1 MAHRGVAPV
10 DQAPERHGGSST
22 SRHRLRRHVGRLPKV
37 PRRGQRR
44 RSPTSPASCTRP
56 SPTRCEGGARNPAD
70 AVSPP
75 TATKAQTEWWS
86 VDELRRFLVHAAD
99 DELYAAWLLFATTGA
114 RTGEV
119 VGLTWTDLDLDHGW
133 MRVDWTLGHVG
144 HRLTWK
150 ARPPSRAGE
159 RTMALDPATVAALR
173 EHRRRQLEERIL
185 AGPAWNETFTDWQG
199 LARTDRSGPTARG
212 HRSTRRPSTSGGSD
226 TRAWRSRS
234 IPTATCSRP
243 RTRPSRT
250 RSRTSSSALSDRARC
265 QTVVTA
271 PVLERVSAG
280 QVGFVE
286 SST

>member
-150 ARPPSRAGE
+150 ARPPRA
-159 RTMALDPATVAALR
+159 
-173 EHRRRQLEERIL
+173 RRASAPWR
-185 AGPAWNETFTDWQG
+185 W
-199 LARTDRSGPTARG
+199 
-212 HRSTRRPSTSGGSD
+212 TRRPSRRCANTD
-226 TRAWRSRS
+226 DANSRS
-234 IPTATCSRP
+234 ASSPDQP
-243 RTRPSRT
+243 GTRPSPTGRGSPAPIGLDLRRGVTDPPEDPLRAAART
-250 RSRTSSSALSDRARC
+250 RERGDHARYRQPRAPGRGRGHREH
-265 QTVVTA
+265 A
-271 PVLERVSAG
+271 RERHPRH
-280 QVGFVE
+280 
-286 SST
+286 